1 MFDAVALSYRS
12 AGQLSAE
19 KGPVAADAVEIST
32 WNKDNK
38 MKILLAS
45 SIDPGAIS
53 ELEKYHE
60 VVRAFG
66 AGEEELLEKMPGT
79 EILVFRSGV
88 QINAR
93 VLEAGAPDLRLLLR
107 AGSGTDN
114 IDLDYVAEHGL
125 RLERIPGPGAKAVA
139 ELAFSL
145 MLGLARNVHRADRLL
160 RDGVW
165 AKSELTGFLLTGKT
179 LGVVGAGNIGT
190 RVGELGTAWGMNV
203 IGCVGAPGTGDEVS
217 LAAKGIQL
225 KSFTEV
231 LSQADFVS
239 VHVPLQESTRNL
251 LDAEAIGCMKEGAY
265 LVNLAR
271 GGVADEVA
279 VHAALVSGQ
288 LAGAGFDVHA
298 KEGANFNSPL
308 AGLDNVILTP
318 HIGAATHDSQ
328 REIGEIICDFVAS
341 YTSLGKVGSP

>member
-1 MFDAVALSYRS
+1 M
-12 AGQLSAE
+12 
-19 KGPVAADAVEIST
+19 
-32 WNKDNK
+32 N
-38 MKILLAS
+38 ILIAS
-45 SIDPGAIS
+45 SIDPQAIR
-53 ELEKYHE
+53 ELEKFHE
-60 VVRAFG
+60 VTCAFG

-79 EILVFRSGV
+79 EVLVFRSGV

-93 VLEAGAPDLRLLLR
+93 VLAAGAPHLCLLLR

-114 IDLDYVAEHGL
+114 IDLDYVAQHGL

-145 MLGLARNVHRADRLL
+145 MLGLARNVHRADHLL
-160 RDGVW
+160 REGVW
-165 AKSELTGFLLTGKT
+165 AKNDLTGFLLTGKT

-190 RVGELGTAWGMNV
+190 RVGELGVAWGMRV
-203 IGCVGAPGTGDEVS
+203 IGCVGATASKEQETS

-231 LSQADFVS
+231 LSEADFVS
-239 VHVPLQESTRNL
+239 VHVPLEASTRNL
-251 LDAEAIGCMKEGAY
+251 LDAEAIACMKEGAY

-279 VHAALVSGQ
+279 VYDALVSGR

-298 KEGANFNSPL
+298 NEGGNFRSPL
-308 AGLDNVILTP
+308 AELENVILTP
-318 HIGAATHDSQ
+318 HIGASTHDSQ
-328 REIGEIICDFVAS
+328 QEIGEIICDFVSS
-341 YTSLGKVGSP
+341 YNSFDKVGSA

>member
-1 MFDAVALSYRS
+1 MFDAVVLSYRS
-12 AGQLSAE
+12 AGQLPAD
-19 KGPVAADAVEIST
+19 KRPVAADAVEIYT
-32 WNKDNK
+32 WNKDK
-38 MKILLAS
+38 QMKILLAS

-60 VVRAFG
+60 VVCAFG

-88 QINAR
+88 QINAK
-93 VLEAGAPDLRLLLR
+93 VLEAGAPDLCLLLR

-145 MLGLARNVHRADRLL
+145 MLGLARNVQRADRLL

-190 RVGELGTAWGMNV
+190 RVGELGAAWGMNV
-203 IGCVGAPGTGDEVS
+203 IGCVGEPDPVDES
-217 LAAKGIQL
+217 RLAAKGMQL

-231 LSQADFVS
+231 MKKNRIEVVDPVGEPFDHELHQAISMVENPDVEPNTVIAVMQKGYTLNGRLMRPAMVMVS
-239 VHVPLQESTRNL
+239 
-251 LDAEAIGCMKEGAY
+251 K
-265 LVNLAR
+265 
-271 GGVADEVA
+271 
-279 VHAALVSGQ
+279 AAS
-288 LAGAGFDVHA
+288 
-298 KEGANFNSPL
+298 
-308 AGLDNVILTP
+308 
-318 HIGAATHDSQ
+318 
-328 REIGEIICDFVAS
+328 
-341 YTSLGKVGSP
+341 